1 MEDIMEKNKNVKEI
15 TIKIEGKEW
24 QDALDKAFEKANKK
38 VKIDGFRQGKAPKE
52 VFIKKYGEESLFMDA
67 ADLVLQPAYQKMLD
81 ENKDVEIVA
90 QPEVALK
97 SISKDGVEFVF
108 TITTKPEVKLGKYKK
123 LGVKKEK
130 VEVTKEE
137 IESALNETLN
147 RYAENVVKEGK
158 VENGDI
164 AIIDFE
170 GFKDG
175 VAFEGGKGENYS
187 LTIGSN
193 TFIPGF
199 EDQIIGMSKDEE
211 KDINVT
217 FPEDYHSEDL
227 KGQKVVFKVKVNE
240 IKTTKIP
247 ELDKDFFEDLAMEG
261 IDSKESL
268 EKQLEENIK
277 AHKEQHAEDHYID
290 ELLKKGIENMEV
302 DIPEAMINEELD
314 RMVRQYE
321 ENLKMQGLTLQ
332 QFYQFTNSDETALKD
347 QMKEEAEKRVASR
360 LLLEAIKVEEKIEI
374 ADDEAKKEAEEL
386 AKKYNMEKDE
396 FLKLFGGIEMVKY
409 DMEMRRAIEIL
420 KENN

>member
-1 MEDIMEKNKNVKEI
+1 MEKNKNVKEI

-81 ENKDVEIVA
+81 KNKDVEIVA

-97 SISKDGVEFVF
+97 SISKDGVEFIF

-137 IESALNETLN
+137 IENALNETLN
-147 RYAENVVKEGK
+147 RYAENVVKDGK

-211 KDINVT
+211 KDMNVT

-247 ELDKDFFEDLAMEG
+247 KLDKDFFEDLAMEG

-314 RMVRQYE
+314 RMIRQYE

-347 QMKEEAEKRVASR
+347 QMREEAEKRVASR

>member
-1 MEDIMEKNKNVKEI
+1 MEKNKNVKEI

-24 QDALDKAFEKANKK
+24 EDALDKAFEKANKK

-147 RYAENVVKEGK
+147 RYAENVVKDGK

-314 RMVRQYE
+314 RMIRQYE
-321 ENLKMQGLTLQ
+321 ENLKMQGLTLE
-332 QFYQFTNSDETALKD
+332 QFYQFTNSDEAALKD
-347 QMKEEAEKRVASR
+347 QMKEESEKRVASR

>member
-1 MEDIMEKNKNVKEI
+1 MEKNKNVKEI
-15 TIKIEGKEW
+15 AIKIEGKEW
-24 QDALDKAFEKANKK
+24 EDALDKAFEKANKK

-147 RYAENVVKEGK
+147 RYAENVVKDGK

-277 AHKEQHAEDHYID
+277 THKEQHAEDHYID

-314 RMVRQYE
+314 RMIRQYE
-321 ENLKMQGLTLQ
+321 ENLKMQGLTLE
-332 QFYQFTNSDETALKD
+332 QFYQFTNSDEAALKD

>member
-1 MEDIMEKNKNVKEI
+1 MEKNKNVKEI

-24 QDALDKAFEKANKK
+24 EDALDKAFEKANKK

-137 IESALNETLN
+137 IENALNETLN

-290 ELLKKGIENMEV
+290 ELLKKGIEHMEV

-314 RMVRQYE
+314 RMIRQYE
-321 ENLKMQGLTLQ
+321 ENLKMQGLTLE
-332 QFYQFTNSDETALKD
+332 QFYQFTNSDEAALKD

>member
-1 MEDIMEKNKNVKEI
+1 MEKNKNVKEI

-81 ENKDVEIVA
+81 KNKDVEIVA

-97 SISKDGVEFVF
+97 SISKDGVEFIF

-137 IESALNETLN
+137 IENALNETLN
-147 RYAENVVKEGK
+147 RYAENVVKDGK

-247 ELDKDFFEDLAMEG
+247 KLDKDFFEDLAMEG

-277 AHKEQHAEDHYID
+277 THKEQHAEDHYID

-314 RMVRQYE
+314 RMIRQYE
-321 ENLKMQGLTLQ
+321 ENLKMQGLTLE

-347 QMKEEAEKRVASR
+347 QMREEAEKRVASR

>member
-1 MEDIMEKNKNVKEI
+1 MEKNKNVKEI

-24 QDALDKAFEKANKK
+24 EDALDKAFEKANKK

-97 SISKDGVEFVF
+97 SISKDGVEFIF

-314 RMVRQYE
+314 RMIRQYE
-321 ENLKMQGLTLQ
+321 ENLKMQGLTLE
-332 QFYQFTNSDETALKD
+332 QFYQFTNSDEAALKD

>member
-1 MEDIMEKNKNVKEI
+1 MEKNKNVKEI

-24 QDALDKAFEKANKK
+24 EDALDKAFEKANKK

-290 ELLKKGIENMEV
+290 KLLKKGIENMEV

-314 RMVRQYE
+314 RMIRQYE

-332 QFYQFTNSDETALKD
+332 QFYQFTNSDESALKD

>member
-1 MEDIMEKNKNVKEI
+1 MEKNKNVKEI

-314 RMVRQYE
+314 RMIRQYE
-321 ENLKMQGLTLQ
+321 ENLKMQGLTLE
-332 QFYQFTNSDETALKD
+332 QFYQFTNSDEAALKD

>member
-1 MEDIMEKNKNVKEI
+1 MEKNKNVKEI

-24 QDALDKAFEKANKK
+24 EDALDKAFEKANKK

-137 IESALNETLN
+137 IENALNETLN
-147 RYAENVVKEGK
+147 RYAENVVKDGK

-268 EKQLEENIK
+268 EKQLEENIE

-314 RMVRQYE
+314 RMIRQYE
-321 ENLKMQGLTLQ
+321 ENLKMQGLTLE
-332 QFYQFTNSDETALKD
+332 QFYQFTNSDEAALKD

>member
-1 MEDIMEKNKNVKEI
+1 MEKNKNVKEI
-15 TIKIEGKEW
+15 TIKIEEKEW

-314 RMVRQYE
+314 RMIRQYE
-321 ENLKMQGLTLQ
+321 ENLKMQGLTLE
-332 QFYQFTNSDETALKD
+332 QFYQFTNSDEAALKD

>member
-1 MEDIMEKNKNVKEI
+1 MEKNKNVKEI
-15 TIKIEGKEW
+15 TIKIEEKEW

-137 IESALNETLN
+137 IENALNETLN

-314 RMVRQYE
+314 RMIRQYE
-321 ENLKMQGLTLQ
+321 ENLKMQGLTLE
-332 QFYQFTNSDETALKD
+332 QFYQFTNSDEAALKD

-386 AKKYNMEKDE
+386 AKKYNMGKDE

>member
-1 MEDIMEKNKNVKEI
+1 MEKNKNVKEI

-24 QDALDKAFEKANKK
+24 EDALDKAFEKANKK

-97 SISKDGVEFVF
+97 SISKDGVEFIF

-123 LGVKKEK
+123 FGVKKEK

-314 RMVRQYE
+314 RMIRQYE
-321 ENLKMQGLTLQ
+321 ENLKMQGLTLE
-332 QFYQFTNSDETALKD
+332 QFYQFTNSDEAALKD

>member
-1 MEDIMEKNKNVKEI
+1 MEKNKNVKEI

-67 ADLVLQPAYQKMLD
+67 ADLVLQPAYQKMLY

-137 IESALNETLN
+137 IENALNETLN

-314 RMVRQYE
+314 RMIRQYE
-321 ENLKMQGLTLQ
+321 ENLKMQGLTLE

-347 QMKEEAEKRVASR
+347 QMREEAEKRVASR

>member
-1 MEDIMEKNKNVKEI
+1 MEKNKNVKEI
-15 TIKIEGKEW
+15 AIKIEEKEW

-97 SISKDGVEFVF
+97 SISKDGVEFIF

-137 IESALNETLN
+137 IENALNETLN

-302 DIPEAMINEELD
+302 DIPEAMINEKLD
-314 RMVRQYE
+314 RMIRQYE
-321 ENLKMQGLTLQ
+321 ENLKMQGLTLE
-332 QFYQFTNSDETALKD
+332 QFYQFTNSDEAALKD

>member
-1 MEDIMEKNKNVKEI
+1 
-15 TIKIEGKEW
+15 
-24 QDALDKAFEKANKK
+24 
-38 VKIDGFRQGKAPKE
+38 
-52 VFIKKYGEESLFMDA
+52 MDA

-314 RMVRQYE
+314 RMIRQYE

>member
-1 MEDIMEKNKNVKEI
+1 MEKDKNVKELTI
-15 TIKIEGKEW
+15 TIEGKDWE
-24 QDALDKAFEKANKK
+24 DALEKAYVQANKK
-38 VKIDGFRQGKAPKE
+38 VKIDGFRKGKAPKAI
-52 VFIKKYGEESLFMDA
+52 FMKKYTEQALLMDA
-67 ADLVLQPAYQKMLD
+67 ADLVLQDAYSKMLD
-81 ENKDVEIVA
+81 ENKDLELVA
-90 QPEVALK
+90 QPEINLK
-97 SISKDGVEFVF
+97 SLSNEKVEFNF
-108 TITTKPEVKLGKYKK
+108 TITTKPEVKLGKYKN
-123 LGVKKEK
+123 LGVKKES

-137 IESALNETLN
+137 IEKALDETLN
-147 RYAENVVKEGK
+147 RYAENVVKEGN

-170 GFKDG
+170 GFKDD

-199 EDQIIGMSKDEE
+199 EEQIIGMEKNEE
-211 KDINVT
+211 KDIHVT

-227 KGQKVVFKVKVNE
+227 KGQPVVFKVKVNE
-240 IKTTKIP
+240 IKTTQIP
-247 ELDKDFFEDLAMEG
+247 ELDKDFFEDLGMEG

-277 AHKEQHAEDHYID
+277 THKEQHAEDHFID
-290 ELLKKGIENMEV
+290 ELLQKGIDNMEV
-302 DIPEAMINEELD
+302 DIPEVMIHEELD
-314 RMVRQYE
+314 RMVHQYE
-321 ENLKMQGLTLQ
+321 ENLKMQGITLE
-332 QFYQFTNSDETALKD
+332 QFYQFTNSDEAALKE

-374 ADDEAKKEAEEL
+374 TDKDAEQEADNL
-386 AKKYNMEKDE
+386 AKKYNMEKEE

>member
-1 MEDIMEKNKNVKEI
+1 MEKNKNVKEI

-24 QDALDKAFEKANKK
+24 QDTLDKAFEKANKK

-97 SISKDGVEFVF
+97 SISKDGVEFIF

-314 RMVRQYE
+314 RMIRQYE
-321 ENLKMQGLTLQ
+321 ENLKMQGLTLEQ
-332 QFYQFTNSDETALKD
+332 IYQFTNSDEAALKD

>member
-1 MEDIMEKNKNVKEI
+1 MEKNKNVKEI
-15 TIKIEGKEW
+15 AIKIEGKEW
-24 QDALDKAFEKANKK
+24 EDALDKAFEKANKK

-314 RMVRQYE
+314 RMIRQYE
-321 ENLKMQGLTLQ
+321 ENLKMQGLTLE
-332 QFYQFTNSDETALKD
+332 QFYQFTNSDEAALKD

>member
-1 MEDIMEKNKNVKEI
+1 MEKNKNVKEI
-15 TIKIEGKEW
+15 AIKIEEKEW

-97 SISKDGVEFVF
+97 SISKDGVEFIF

-137 IESALNETLN
+137 IENALNETLN

-314 RMVRQYE
+314 RMIRQYE
-321 ENLKMQGLTLQ
+321 ENLKMQGLTLE
-332 QFYQFTNSDETALKD
+332 QFYQFTNSDEAALKD

>member
-1 MEDIMEKNKNVKEI
+1 MEKNKNVKEI

-24 QDALDKAFEKANKK
+24 EDALDKAFEKANKK

-52 VFIKKYGEESLFMDA
+52 VFIKNYGEESLFMDA

-314 RMVRQYE
+314 RMIRQYE

-332 QFYQFTNSDETALKD
+332 QFYQFTNSDEAALKD

>member
-1 MEDIMEKNKNVKEI
+1 MEKNKNVKEI

-24 QDALDKAFEKANKK
+24 EDALDKAFEKANKK

-52 VFIKKYGEESLFMDA
+52 VFLKKYGEESLFMDA
-67 ADLVLQPAYQKMLD
+67 AALVLQPAYQKMLD

-137 IESALNETLN
+137 IENALNETLN

-314 RMVRQYE
+314 RMIRQYE

-332 QFYQFTNSDETALKD
+332 QFYQFTNSDEAALKD

>member
-1 MEDIMEKNKNVKEI
+1 MEKNKNVKEI

-24 QDALDKAFEKANKK
+24 EDALDKAFEKANKK

-137 IESALNETLN
+137 IENALNETLN
-147 RYAENVVKEGK
+147 RYAENVVKDGK

-175 VAFEGGKGENYS
+175 VVFEGGKGENYS

-314 RMVRQYE
+314 RMIRQYE
-321 ENLKMQGLTLQ
+321 ENLKMQGLTLE
-332 QFYQFTNSDETALKD
+332 QFYQFTNSDEAALKD